1 VLTFQKFFKFT
12 AMRFADIIGHSEL
25 KQRLI
30 HSVLENRISH
40 AQLFLGEEG
49 TGALPLAIAYA
60 QFIACADKKQNDS
73 CGTCNSCLKFSRFI
87 HPDVHFSYPVS
98 SVKGVTKP
106 KSIDFIA
113 EWRSALTQN
122 PYMSFLDW
130 AQQLEIDNKQPQ
142 ISVDESADIIHAL
155 SLKSV
160 EGGYKYVILWLP
172 EKMNTSAANKLLKS
186 LEEPE
191 PHTLFILVSEN
202 YEHILKTVSS
212 RTQLV
217 QVNRIADND
226 LAQALEKNYELNE
239 TRAKSVSRLAEGN
252 YNLAT
257 KLVQGETAES
267 NSEPFLTWMRLC
279 YALNY
284 KELILWIE
292 EVQEKKREGQKNFLS
307 HALDI
312 CRECV
317 LMNYGDTS
325 LVKISENEIDELKRF
340 SSFITIH
347 NAEKIMEKLSKA
359 YYHIERNANPKI
371 LFMAL
376 SLEMNKLLTQ
386 KQAEN
391 ASV

>member
-1 VLTFQKFFKFT
+1 
-12 AMRFADIIGHSEL
+12 MM
-25 KQRLI
+25 
-30 HSVLENRISH
+30 ENRVSH

-60 QFIACADKKQNDS
+60 RFISCTNKKKDDS
-73 CGTCNSCLKFSRFI
+73 CGECNSCIKFSKLI
-87 HPDVHFSYPVS
+87 HPDVHFSFPVS
-98 SVKGVTKP
+98 PVKGVTKP

-113 EWRSALTQN
+113 EWRNALVQN

-172 EKMNTSAANKLLKS
+172 EKLNTSAANKLLKS

-202 YEHILKTVSS
+202 YEHILKTISS

-217 QVNRIADND
+217 QVNRISDGE
-226 LAQALEKNYELNE
+226 LAKALEANFGVSALHAKNIC
-239 TRAKSVSRLAEGN
+239 RLAEGN
-252 YNLAT
+252 YNFGMKLAL
-257 KLVQGETAES
+257 KSDAAE
-267 NSEPFLTWMRLC
+267 NPTEPFLTWMRLC
-279 YALNY
+279 YLLNY
-284 KELILWIE
+284 KELIAWTE
-292 EVQEKKREGQKNFLS
+292 KMQEKKREGQKSFLLQ
-307 HALDI
+307 ALDI

-317 LMNYGDTS
+317 LMNYSDAS
-325 LVKISENEIDELKRF
+325 LVRISENEMDELKRF
-340 SSFITIH
+340 SQFITVN
-347 NAEKIMEKLSKA
+347 NAGPIMEKLSNA
-359 YYHIERNANPKI
+359 HYHIERNANTKI

-386 KQAEN
+386 KRQEKAT
-391 ASV
+391 V